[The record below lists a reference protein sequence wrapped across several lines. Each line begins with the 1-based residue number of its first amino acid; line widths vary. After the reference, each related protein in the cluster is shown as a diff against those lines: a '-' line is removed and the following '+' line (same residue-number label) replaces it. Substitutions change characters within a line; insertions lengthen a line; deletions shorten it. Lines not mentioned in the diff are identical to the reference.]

1 MSDNVE
7 IIEQAQTTQV
17 PFMPQINLPTEGVN
31 RGTIVGEMTK
41 AAADAQNKLMIA
53 KCYPRDENKA
63 LSKMLDVC
71 SRRNFAEK
79 AFYNFSRGGGSVSG
93 LSIRAAEE
101 MARLWGN
108 LEYGIRELSE
118 SDGKS
123 EMQAFCWDLETNT
136 MSTQNF
142 TNKHARDVKGSVQ
155 QLTSLRDIY
164 EINANMGARRL
175 RARILAILPD
185 YVVEEVISAC
195 KDTLRGKSTK
205 PLIDRVNDMV
215 AQFKKLGVSIEMI
228 ENRLK
233 KPVAQMT
240 PDDFDEYIGIYNSIK
255 DKMQSVNDW
264 FGSSSVEAKSDLGS
278 TLEALDKDDKKSS
291 K

>member
-71 SRRNFAEK
+71 SRKPFAEK
-79 AFYNFSRGGGSVSG
+79 AFYKFSRGNGSVSG

-101 MARLWGN
+101 IARLWGN

-136 MSTQNF
+136 MSVQNF

-164 EINANMGARRL
+164 EINANMGARRA
-175 RARILAILPD
+175 RARILAIIPD
-185 YVVEEVISAC
+185 YVQEEVISAC
-195 KDTLRGKSTK
+195 KKTLRGESTK

-255 DKMQSVNDW
+255 DKMQSVGDW
-264 FGSSSVEAKSDLGS
+264 FNNSSVEAKSDLGS
-278 TLEALDKDDKKSS
+278 TLEALDKSDKKSS